1 MDWPCLEKIYAV
13 KPTIIIDVSTFV
25 RQFGERAVLCPE
37 YMEKLLYSLCNKT
50 LGHDTEY
57 DFFTEKS

>member
-1 MDWPCLEKIYAV
+1 
-13 KPTIIIDVSTFV
+13 VSTFV